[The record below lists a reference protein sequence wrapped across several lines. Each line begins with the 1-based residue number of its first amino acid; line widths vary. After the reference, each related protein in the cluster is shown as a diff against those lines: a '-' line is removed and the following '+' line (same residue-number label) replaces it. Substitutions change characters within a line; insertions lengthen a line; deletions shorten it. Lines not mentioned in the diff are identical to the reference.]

1 MSERQVG
8 IDVNQVEI
16 SSLKHIHGQPQ
27 VQDVLKISL
36 EAYFQ
41 QRQNSNGQ
49 ATFGPVMLTGPSG
62 TGKTLTAK
70 AIHCELGN
78 LNLLE
83 TNGES
88 VNCVGDI
95 ASLLLSADEH
105 TTVFID
111 EAQSLNSRSQHL
123 LLTAL
128 SERKLYIKNG
138 KNKNKHQ
145 IPLSNF
151 ITILATTHEFQLQD
165 ALRNRMRIHCRFDY
179 YSLESLT
186 HIIKQKAD
194 ALRWDYESEDVLSE
208 IAKRS
213 KSTPR
218 IALNR
223 NLQMAYNV
231 CLSNNRDVITLEDVL
246 QAFRL
251 MDVDLV
257 GLDALERKYLQA
269 LASHHSMKLNVI
281 ASLIGLPRK
290 TITDIIEPYLLRI
303 GFISKDGV
311 NRIITDAGQKHIE
324 KMVSNSCKRSE

>member
-1 MSERQVG
+1 MERRTG
-8 IDVNQVEI
+8 TDVNQVEI

-27 VQDVLKISL
+27 VQDVLRINL

-41 QRQNSNGQ
+41 QRAVNNGQ
-49 ATFGPVMLTGPSG
+49 ASFGPVMLTGPSG

-95 ASLLLSADEH
+95 TALLLSADEH

-111 EAQSLNSRSQHL
+111 EAQALNSRSQHM
-123 LLTAL
+123 LLTAV
-128 SERKLYIKNG
+128 SEKKLYIRNG
-138 KNKNKHQ
+138 RSKKKCQ

-151 ITILATTHEFQLQD
+151 TIVLATTHEFQLQD

-179 YSLESLT
+179 YSTEHLT
-186 HIIKQKAD
+186 HIIKQRAD
-194 ALRWDYESEDVLSE
+194 ALKWDYESGEILSE

-213 KSTPR
+213 KQTPR

-231 CLSNNRDVITLEDVL
+231 SLSNENNVITMDDVQ
-246 QAFRL
+246 QAFNL
-251 MDVDLV
+251 LKVDEM
-257 GLDALERKYLQA
+257 GLDELERKYLE
-269 LASHHSMKLNVI
+269 LLSSHKTMKLNVI
-281 ASLIGLPRK
+281 GSKLGLPRK
-290 TITDIIEPYLLRI
+290 TIADVIEPYLLRI
-303 GFISKDGV
+303 GYISKDGS
-311 NRIITDAGQKHIE
+311 NRIITDTGKEHIA
-324 KMVSNSCKRSE
+324 KMVPNL